1 MYDVYRTT
9 FLAVKPRAIQIPGN
23 DRLLL
28 IHYYLVFR
36 VPRPVVLTFTGA
48 CTINGPYIL
57 VSVSP
62 RFQYLSQIT
71 IARSAGGQTAS
82 SNEPRDMGE
91 LSVPLIVLRRGIY
104 LVLSDRNPQ
113 PA

>member
-1 MYDVYRTT
+1 MIVYY
-9 FLAVKPRAIQIPGN
+9 
-23 DRLLL
+23 LL